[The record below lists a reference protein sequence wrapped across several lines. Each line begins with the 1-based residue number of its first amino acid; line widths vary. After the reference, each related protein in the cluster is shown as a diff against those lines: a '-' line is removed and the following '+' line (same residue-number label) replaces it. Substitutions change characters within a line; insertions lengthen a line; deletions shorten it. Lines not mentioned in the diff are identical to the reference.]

1 VCVLHWTSLPLC
13 GTGTPEKALVDDG
26 HRLGWVGLV
35 FDGQLGPRP
44 DRSVI
49 TWYSVCLALPRINN
63 IASPTYLTTS
73 IFHIYNSS
81 CPVSQM
87 APRTSAQARGAARKQ
102 AYPPSKQSSD
112 SQSRSP
118 EARRTRSTRSA
129 SRDLDA
135 SDTEGPGYTRVR
147 RSTRQASVDS
157 EASVADSVNESS
169 RLDNRQSRSSRVQE
183 SAG

>member
-49 TWYSVCLALPRINN
+49 TWYSVRLALPRIHN

-81 CPVSQM
+81 CPVSRWHLEHRHKLGVQLASRHILHRNNPATANRA
-87 APRTSAQARGAARKQ
+87 APKRAGPVPHAAQAEISMLAILKGPDTRG
-102 AYPPSKQSSD
+102 
-112 SQSRSP
+112 
-118 EARRTRSTRSA
+118 
-129 SRDLDA
+129 
-135 SDTEGPGYTRVR
+135 
-147 RSTRQASVDS
+147 
-157 EASVADSVNESS
+157 
-169 RLDNRQSRSSRVQE
+169 
-183 SAG
+183 